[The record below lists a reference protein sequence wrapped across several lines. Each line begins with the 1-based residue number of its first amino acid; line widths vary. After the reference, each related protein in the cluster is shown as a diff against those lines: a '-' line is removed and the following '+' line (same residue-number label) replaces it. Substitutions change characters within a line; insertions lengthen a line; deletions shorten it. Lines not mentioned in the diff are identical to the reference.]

1 MNKHGLCVI
10 SSSLVTCARS
20 GGNIPLLQAE
30 QLRSK
35 AQRPEQSR
43 QHTQLC
49 RYLYYLG
56 RIRAITLDYTD
67 AKDCFQQAARKVRA
81 SVVLGIWKAGSHQG
95 WTAQQPAR

>member
-1 MNKHGLCVI
+1 M
-10 SSSLVTCARS
+10 
-20 GGNIPLLQAE
+20 LQAE

-67 AKDCFQQAARKVRA
+67 AKDCFQQAARKVRLSA
-81 SVVLGIWKAGSHQG
+81 DVHLTGTSGDGSLHDKEICILFGSWQCG
-95 WTAQQPAR
+95 ECRRCPR

>member
-1 MNKHGLCVI
+1 MN
-10 SSSLVTCARS
+10 
-20 GGNIPLLQAE
+20 PWLQAE

-67 AKDCFQQAARKVRA
+67 AKDCFQQAARKVRLSA
-81 SVVLGIWKAGSHQG
+81 LLGIWTAGSHQAG
-95 WTAQQPAR
+95 